1 KTATFSFRKA
11 FLVIFLL
18 PALLILA
25 TTYGLQKARPVVAP
39 SDDLRNYGTDVCH
52 GNFDKQCI
60 RGDRDQPPTVLMFGD
75 SHAAMLNSFVDVVG
89 AYEGWAANVV
99 TSSSCSPV
107 FGYDETVLAVWAHE
121 PCGAL
126 KDFVANH

>member
-1 KTATFSFRKA
+1 
-11 FLVIFLL
+11 
-18 PALLILA
+18 
-25 TTYGLQKARPVVAP
+25 
-39 SDDLRNYGTDVCH
+39 H

-126 KDFVANH
+126 KDFVANHYADYDAVLMASLWASHLGMRSALADDDYLLKLARTLREISKT